1 MRSTRQLARVA
12 GFLYLLTALIA
23 PIGLLYVPGKL
34 IVALIAVSVT
44 ALFSVI
50 LSVRGLWNQRA
61 RWLPRASVGIASP
74 SAFC

>member
-1 MRSTRQLARVA
+1 VS
-12 GFLYLLTALIA
+12 
-23 PIGLLYVPGKL
+23 GKL

-61 RWLPRASVGIASP
+61 RVR
-74 SAFC
+74 

>member
-1 MRSTRQLARVA
+1 MRSTQQEARVA
-12 GFLYLLTALIA
+12 GFLCLLIA
-23 PIGLLYVPGKL
+23 FIASIGLLYVPGKL

-61 RWLPRASVGIASP
+61 RSR
-74 SAFC
+74 